1 MFCFLRKGGVGCLL
15 PLNLKLGTVLIENNF
30 SFLIISTFE
39 EKMAC
44 KLSTQQSLFSQ
55 FFN

>member
-1 MFCFLRKGGVGCLL
+1 MPFAYEFKIEA
-15 PLNLKLGTVLIENNF
+15 VLIENNF

-44 KLSTQQSLFSQ
+44 KLSTQQSPFT
-55 FFN
+55 